1 MAGRR
6 ARGQTREQIIAAAR
20 DLFIRDGYEATTV
33 RAIANECGMTDAA
46 IYHHFPSKRAL
57 YDEIVV
63 LPEPKAR
70 RIDASSHDV
79 GRVAEEIISVNQ
91 VWADAAP
98 AFQILVGESLDG
110 NQESI
115 ALARNLVHEFHEDI
129 VEIIGDSRGAASRTV
144 ADAIAL
150 MALGIG
156 VGSISRGHEYWSA
169 LLRED
174 QHHARVR
181 RLIGLCLLPPIT
193 ESPHGI
199 EAS

>member
-6 ARGQTREQIIAAAR
+6 ARGQTRERIIVAAR

-63 LPEPKAR
+63 FPEPKAR
-70 RIDASSHDV
+70 RMDVSSHDV
-79 GRVAEEIISVNQ
+79 DHMAEEIIAINQ

-110 NQESI
+110 NRDSVD
-115 ALARNLVHEFHEDI
+115 LSRRLLGEFHDDVI
-129 VEIIGDSRGAASRTV
+129 EIIGDSRGPASKTV
-144 ADAIAL
+144 ADTIAL

-174 QHHARVR
+174 QHSERVR
-181 RLIGLCLLPPIT
+181 RLIGLCLLPPFT
-193 ESPHGI
+193 EALGGPQA
-199 EAS
+199 E